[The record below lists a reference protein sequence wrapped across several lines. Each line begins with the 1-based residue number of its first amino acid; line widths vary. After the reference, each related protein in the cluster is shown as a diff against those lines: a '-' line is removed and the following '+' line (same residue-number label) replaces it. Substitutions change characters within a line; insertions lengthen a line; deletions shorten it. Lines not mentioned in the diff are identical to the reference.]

1 MEYLNDYRILG
12 LDIDATKLEI
22 KAAYKKLVLK
32 YHPDKNKGCKNY
44 DEFLKIT
51 ESYKRLISENNSY
64 INDEDSDSEYDEIDE
79 EEELKFYIDIIKY
92 LYTIIKERWINNEN
106 KIVEKTENIIIN
118 LDVELKDIY
127 KHNLKKIKFKVL
139 RNDNNKLILK
149 KEDIYISL
157 LNYKKQYIF
166 KGKADDDLSKDNGD
180 VIININI
187 INNDGYYIKNDK
199 DEKYNLYYELDVSL
213 YEYLFGLN
221 KTIKIFDI
229 IDHVI
234 ELDSNSL
241 YENGEYIFKNKGI
254 MYYEDDNYKYGDFI
268 VKFNI
273 FNKYLNNEYKEDENF
288 KDLIKKYF

>member
-1 MEYLNDYRILG
+1 MEYLNDYRILE
-12 LDIDATKLEI
+12 LDINATKLEI
-22 KAAYKKLVLK
+22 KSAYKKLVLK
-32 YHPDKNKGCKNY
+32 YHPDKNNGCKNY

-64 INDEDSDSEYDEIDE
+64 INEDSDSEYDEYDEIDDE

-106 KIVEKTENIIIN
+106 INVEKTDNIIIN

-166 KGKADDDLSKDNGD
+166 KGKSDDD
-180 VIININI
+180 
-187 INNDGYYIKNDK
+187 
-199 DEKYNLYYELDVSL
+199 
-213 YEYLFGLN
+213 F
-221 KTIKIFDI
+221 
-229 IDHVI
+229 
-234 ELDSNSL
+234 
-241 YENGEYIFKNKGI
+241 
-254 MYYEDDNYKYGDFI
+254 
-268 VKFNI
+268 
-273 FNKYLNNEYKEDENF
+273 
-288 KDLIKKYF
+288 

>member
-32 YHPDKNKGCKNY
+32 YHPDKNKECKNY

-92 LYTIIKERWINNEN
+92 LYTIIKERWMNNEN
-106 KIVEKTENIIIN
+106 KIVEKTDNIIIN

-180 VIININI
+180 VIVNINI
-187 INNDGYYIKNDK
+187 INNDGYYIKNNK

-234 ELDSNSL
+234 ELDSNTL

-268 VKFNI
+268 IKFNI